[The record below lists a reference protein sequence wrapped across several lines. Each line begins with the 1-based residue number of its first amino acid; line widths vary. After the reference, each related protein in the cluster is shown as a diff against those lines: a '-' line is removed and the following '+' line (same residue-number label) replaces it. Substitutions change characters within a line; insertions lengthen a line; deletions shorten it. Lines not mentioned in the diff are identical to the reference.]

1 MYSSIDWFSD
11 IVDHNTLGG
20 APPVQPA
27 EHKTM
32 KNVIKFKLLLV
43 MIGALAMPGLG
54 HAASLLEVYQQ
65 ALQSDPRI
73 HEAEAR
79 RMAALEAEPQARGVY
94 LPQIDFSGDWT
105 KTNNDG
111 SGTINQFV
119 EVPPGSG
126 NFEVVPLPF
135 QSETRDE
142 TTRWNFSLR
151 QTLFRWDQL
160 VGLRRAD
167 SIVARAEADRE
178 AAQQDLVIRVGQTYF
193 NVLAAED
200 RLTSLHKNRLA
211 IARQLEQAKQRFEV
225 GLIAITD
232 VQESQAAY
240 DQAVA
245 DEIGAKRV
253 LATAREFLREITGEY
268 VSNLS
273 APGDEFPMRTPT
285 PAAEVDW
292 VDLALSQNLALVS
305 SRLDEK
311 LARDEISFRRNG
323 HYPTVDLVAT
333 SGNSSSEAE
342 QNTGPGFL
350 DTERDFD
357 SDSFG
362 IQVTIPIFSGG
373 STSSRVR
380 EAVYLHRA
388 SREQLQRVTRE
399 TERQTRDAYLGV
411 LSEMSRVEALEQAV
425 ESSQTALEA
434 TQAGFDV
441 GTRTIVDVLD
451 SQFALYRS
459 ITLFYQARYD
469 YLMNALRLK
478 QAAGSLQIQDLE
490 EIDQWLTERPTPEEL
505 FAAEAAAAS
514 K

>member
-1 MYSSIDWFSD
+1 MKK
-11 IVDHNTLGG
+11 TLSFILLSLFVATLT
-20 APPVQPA
+20 APV
-27 EHKTM
+27 E
-32 KNVIKFKLLLV
+32 
-43 MIGALAMPGLG
+43 GR
-54 HAASLLEVYQQ
+54 AASLLEVYQQ

-79 RMAALEAEPQARGVY
+79 RLAALEAEPQARGLY
-94 LPQIDFSGDWT
+94 LPQITASGSWSD
-105 KTNNDG
+105 
-111 SGTINQFV
+111 V
-119 EVPPGSG
+119 ETESSSSSEFPGVG
-126 NFEVVPLPF
+126 IQTF
-135 QSETRDE
+135 TRDQRFE
-142 TTRWNFSLR
+142 DTAWRVELR
-151 QTLFRWDQL
+151 QTLFRWDQI
-160 VGLRRAD
+160 VNLRRAD
-167 SIVARAEADRE
+167 KTVAKAEADRE
-178 AAQQDLVIRVGQTYF
+178 AAQQDLIVRVGQAYF
-193 NVLAAED
+193 DVLGAED
-200 RLTSLHKNRLA
+200 RLTSTHANRQA

-245 DEIGAKRV
+245 DEIAAKRV

-273 APGDEFPMRTPT
+273 APGDEFPMRAPD
-285 PAAEVDW
+285 PASELDW

-323 HYPTVDLVAT
+323 HYPTIDLVAST
-333 SGNSSSEAE
+333 QESDR
-342 QNTGPGFL
+342 PGDLRSDLNADPDVFL
-350 DTERDFD
+350 TADNNFQQD
-357 SDSFG
+357 SIG
-362 IQVTIPIFSGG
+362 IEVTIPIFSGG

-388 SREQLQRVTRE
+388 AREQLQRVTRE

-425 ESSQTALEA
+425 ESSRTALEA

-441 GTRTIVDVLD
+441 GTRTIVDVLN
-451 SQFALYRS
+451 SQFNLYRA

-469 YLMNALRLK
+469 YLMNVLRLK
-478 QAAGSLQIQDLE
+478 QAAGNLQVQDLE
-490 EIDQWLTERPTPEEL
+490 EIDQWLRERPTPEEA
-505 FAAEAAAAS
+505 FAAEEAAAAQES
-514 K
+514 E